1 VPGCTSAATLL
12 GDGGGASAGLG
23 RHSLP
28 AVKSIFHA
36 DTVESLEESGGAL
49 HIDAFVR
56 VVFGVLIGVR
66 IGHQDVGRMGF
77 PIPNPVRLSNLPVF
91 KVSCLLEDGT
101 KDSIAHATPLQ
112 LASAIAAHCKVATGP
127 EQEAFLSSLCFAAE
141 HGRVTGRVAL
151 NGDVEVLVAQL
162 LSSYRRTRGGEI
174 PFGAAF
180 RVRRFLE
187 DIREP

>member
-1 VPGCTSAATLL
+1 VPGCTSVATLL

-28 AVKSIFHA
+28 AVKGISHA

-49 HIDAFVR
+49 HIDSLVR
-56 VVFGVLIGVR
+56 VVFGVLIGAR
-66 IGHQDVGRMGF
+66 LGHQDVGRMGF
-77 PIPNPVRLSNLPVF
+77 PVPNSVILSNLPVL
-91 KVSCLLEDGT
+91 KVSGLLQDGT
-101 KDSIAHATPLQ
+101 NDSIAHATPLQ
-112 LASAIAAHCKVATGP
+112 IASAIAAHRKVATGP

-141 HGRVTGRVAL
+141 HGRVTRRVSL

-187 DIREP
+187 HIREP